1 MIIAFLEQEHRDW
14 VLHLPDFRFA
24 YNTAHHTAAQTSP
37 AFLNLGR
44 TPAPTNSLRRITSG
58 DVQVER
64 QSPELWKERMERLQL
79 LREWVAENLA
89 DAFEPQA
96 NYYNRRHRTQPYSVG
111 ELVLKRQH
119 TLSLAAQ
126 NYSAK
131 LAKRFH
137 GPYRITR
144 TISPVV
150 VELSDVIS
158 NKVIGKTHI
167 GYFKSYRDH

>member
-1 MIIAFLEQEHRDW
+1 MIIAFLEQEHREWD
-14 VLHLPDFRFA
+14 LHLPDFRFA
-24 YNTAHHTAAQTSP
+24 YNTAYHTSAQTSP
-37 AFLNLGR
+37 AFLNFGR
-44 TPAPTNSLRRITSG
+44 TPVPINSLRRTASG
-58 DVQVER
+58 GVQVER

-89 DAFEPQA
+89 NAFEQQA
-96 NYYNRRHRTQPYSVG
+96 GYYNRRHRTQPYSVG

-119 TLSLAAQ
+119 TLSSAAQ
-126 NYSAK
+126 NYCAK
-131 LAKRFH
+131 LAKKFH

-150 VELSDVIS
+150 VELSDVVS

-167 GYFKSYRDH
+167 GHLKAYRNN